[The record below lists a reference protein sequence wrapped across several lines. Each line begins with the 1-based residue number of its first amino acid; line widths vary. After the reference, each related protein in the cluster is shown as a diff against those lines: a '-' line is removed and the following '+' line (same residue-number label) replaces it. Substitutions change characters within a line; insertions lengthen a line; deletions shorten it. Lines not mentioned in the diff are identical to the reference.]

1 MMKNKFLDLAAQE
14 DSDGGYESPTED
26 ADEEAEAGPSSKRS
40 RNGPSDDEVL
50 LHPRLENVVNL
61 ITDKYVE
68 SSIHT
73 LEHGSEELLPAL
85 LHNIFQSSNQT
96 EDWPLW
102 RVKCSP
108 GEEYHVLYLL
118 MSKHKFLSR
127 ELRSAFFNPQNPG
140 TVYLEASFI
149 AENTVDSLSYVLR
162 TLSNVKAWTLT
173 VIPSKDAPACFT
185 LSKDSER
192 SLRSPGEWVKIKRG
206 LYRDDVGVVV
216 DTFDKWGGMSGAK
229 IALVPRLA
237 IGSQK
242 RSRLSMPRPPPQ
254 LFKPETSESPYS
266 HLTFEH
272 GLIIKTFH
280 STNIVSASVIP
291 SELISPFHESQ
302 HPLVR
307 HATMPIPTHWQF
319 DIGEVVWVSDPTN
332 PGLTLGKIH
341 AMDTTR
347 VLQQIQFEVDTD
359 GYGIRSYSPFDL
371 FKVVQPGDYVSIVVG
386 EQAGKTG
393 FVVSRNETLLT
404 IAHGRFTVDPD
415 IWAHVNS
422 VKVMSSPIEATT
434 TQPWID
440 VGVRLQSG
448 PYASLDAIV
457 KQVCPDGRG
466 SLRLAVYAPVIQRT
480 LDVDL
485 FNVIESKTGKLLFE
499 YQPLAANQQ
508 EFRIMPELKA
518 MRTGKVPWVGLKVS
532 IVAGHFKG
540 LQAIVRDVNRY
551 QLDPQR
557 PFKRSGITI
566 TLERLVMGPT
576 FNQLVQVDYDE
587 VTFSERRYK
596 LADIFPPSQ
605 QQASYYLPWN
615 IEGGNKHRN
624 INISSTKSISERQN
638 ASNADLTSDDLGSRT
653 PFEFERAHIFTGV
666 WSPSSRTPIWRANEL
681 ITPWPEN
688 SNNANIDMSLP
699 NSEPLMNHWILEPKL
714 LGIAIRVDIRGGAYD
729 TVEKR
734 KKNGTFIKTVL
745 ESDNIVPLVVDKG
758 GQRCPVSITSISK
771 FHERPKP
778 STERALMVVIEGP
791 HTGKFVRQVYHFFQ
805 MSKAPGNAKFI
816 AAVTDR
822 STDVEFVT
830 GEILDLDRDEVELVK
845 ESAPERRYMN
855 EVLRDTRYTYRI
867 NQPEIRT

>member
-1 MMKNKFLDLAAQE
+1 MRGGCTKAQKFQPQFLDLAAQE
-14 DSDGGYESPTED
+14 DSDGSYESPTED
-26 ADEEAEAGPSSKRS
+26 TDEEVEAGPSSKRS
-40 RNGPSDDEVL
+40 RNGPSDDKVS
-50 LHPRLENVVNL
+50 LHPRLEDVVDL
-61 ITDKYVE
+61 ITDKYVK

-73 LEHGSEELLPAL
+73 LEHGSEELLPAS
-85 LHNIFQSSNQT
+85 LHNVLKSSNQT

-118 MSKHKFLSR
+118 MSKHEFLSR
-127 ELRSAFFNPQNPG
+127 ELHSAFFNPQNPG
-140 TVYLEASFI
+140 TVYLEASFL
-149 AENTVDSLSYVLR
+149 AGNTVDSLSYVLR

-173 VIPSKDAPACFT
+173 VVPSKDAPACFT
-185 LSKDSER
+185 FSKDSER
-192 SLRSPGEWVKIKRG
+192 LLQSPGEWVKIKRG
-206 LYRDDVGVVV
+206 LYQDDVGIVV

-229 IALVPRLA
+229 IALVPHLA
-237 IGSQK
+237 IGSRK
-242 RSRLSMPRPPPQ
+242 RSRLSMPCPPPQ
-254 LFKPETSESPYS
+254 LFKPKTSESPYS
-266 HLTFEH
+266 HLTFED

-302 HPLVR
+302 HPFIR

-341 AMDTTR
+341 AIDTTR

-371 FKVVQPGDYVSIVVG
+371 LKVVQPGDYVSIVVG

-393 FVVSRNETLLT
+393 FVVSRNEMLLT
-404 IAHGRFTVDPD
+404 IAPGRFTD

-434 TQPWID
+434 TQPWIN
-440 VGVRLQSG
+440 VGVQLQLG
-448 PYASLDAIV
+448 PYALLDAII
-457 KQVCPDGRG
+457 KQ
-466 SLRLAVYAPVIQRT
+466 QT

-508 EFRIMPELKA
+508 EFRFMPELKA

-540 LQAIVRDVNRY
+540 LQAIVRDVNHY

-566 TLERLVMGPT
+566 TLKRLVMGPT

-587 VTFSERRYK
+587 VTFSEYK

-615 IEGGNKHRN
+615 IEEGNKHRN
-624 INISSTKSISERQN
+624 IDISGTKSISECQN
-638 ASNADLTSDDLGSRT
+638 ESNANLTSDDSGSGT
-653 PFEFERAHIFTGV
+653 PLPTEFKRAHIFMGF
-666 WSPSSRTPIWRANEL
+666 WSPSSCTPI
-681 ITPWPEN
+681 
-688 SNNANIDMSLP
+688 
-699 NSEPLMNHWILEPKL
+699 
-714 LGIAIRVDIRGGAYD
+714 
-729 TVEKR
+729 
-734 KKNGTFIKTVL
+734 
-745 ESDNIVPLVVDKG
+745 
-758 GQRCPVSITSISK
+758 
-771 FHERPKP
+771 
-778 STERALMVVIEGP
+778 
-791 HTGKFVRQVYHFFQ
+791 
-805 MSKAPGNAKFI
+805 
-816 AAVTDR
+816 
-822 STDVEFVT
+822 
-830 GEILDLDRDEVELVK
+830 
-845 ESAPERRYMN
+845 
-855 EVLRDTRYTYRI
+855 
-867 NQPEIRT
+867 